1 LLFKHALISSFSQFH
16 FRKPKENSLACFA
29 ENFVFTVSLGKSKL
43 CFAESFVVTVSLGK
57 GKLCFVCFQL
67 RREIAIAKR
76 VSYDKHIVQFY
87 GACTTVN
94 GAWLCMELMEVRA
107 ACGD

>member
-1 LLFKHALISSFSQFH
+1 LQLFHLG
-16 FRKPKENSLACFA
+16 KPKAKPLACFA
-29 ENFVFTVSLGKSKL
+29 RNFVFTVTLGS
-43 CFAESFVVTVSLGK
+43 S
-57 GKLCFVCFQL
+57 KLCFVCFQL

-94 GAWLCMELMEVRA
+94 GAWLCMELMDVSPSKL
-107 ACGD
+107 